1 MLDSG
6 FILILENTF
15 IVPSFRRNLISVSCL
30 DKSGYLCSFGN
41 ETFSLFQNSKVIG
54 TGSLIDKLYKLN
66 MQSPNTNLIMN
77 VTIIGSKR
85 KLNNEKSSMLWHKRM
100 GHISKQRI
108 ERLITQGILDS
119 LDMSDFDI
127 CVDCIKGKMTNK
139 RKTCANRCSNV
150 LELIHTDICGPFP
163 TASWNGHTYFST
175 FIDDYSRY
183 GYLYLIHE
191 NAQALEVF
199 KIFKAEVENQLG
211 KKIKAVKS
219 DRGGEYY
226 GRYDGSGEQRPGP
239 FTKYLSECGIIPQY
253 TMPGTPSQNGVAER
267 HNRTLK
273 DMVRSMISH
282 SSLPNSLWGEALKT
296 AVYILNR
303 VPSKA
308 VNKTPYELWTG
319 KKPSIRHLH
328 VWGCPAEARPY
339 RPNERKLNSR
349 TVSCYFVV
357 YPERSKGY
365 KFYDPSSRSF
375 FETGNAKFIEDSG
388 STQVKEVIFEE
399 EYVNAPTTTTI
410 EAIGDNQVHIPIIV
424 PSVVVND
431 DIPVQLPIQLEAP
444 PTRFE
449 EPHQE
454 IVEEPQRPQPEV
466 SLRRSTR
473 ERRKAISDDYTV
485 FLQEHEFDT
494 GLEDDP
500 TSVNQAKQCT
510 NSEKW
515 ITAMQEEM
523 KSMKDNGVWD
533 LVELPKGIKPIGCK
547 WIFKTK
553 RDSKG
558 NVERYKARLVA
569 KGYTQKEGIDYKKT
583 FSPVSTKDSFRI
595 IMALVAHCDLELH
608 QMDVK
613 TTFLN
618 GDIDETIYMVQ
629 PKNFE
634 FGNPKHLVCRLKKS
648 IYGLK

>member
-1 MLDSG
+1 
-6 FILILENTF
+6 
-15 IVPSFRRNLISVSCL
+15 
-30 DKSGYLCSFGN
+30 
-41 ETFSLFQNSKVIG
+41 
-54 TGSLIDKLYKLN
+54 
-66 MQSPNTNLIMN
+66 MN
-77 VTIIGSKR
+77 ATIIGSKR

-139 RKTCANRCSNV
+139 RKTGTNQCSSV

-163 TASWNGHTYFST
+163 TACWNGHTYFIT

-191 NAQALEVF
+191 KAQALEVF

-211 KKIKAVKS
+211 KKIKAVKY

-239 FTKYLSECGIIPQY
+239 FAKYLFECGITPQY

-267 HNRTLK
+267 RNRTLK

-308 VNKTPYELWTG
+308 VNKTPYESWTG

-328 VWGCPAEARPY
+328 VWGCPAEVRPY
-339 RPNERKLNSR
+339 RPNERKLDSR
-349 TVSCYFVV
+349 TVSCYFVG

-399 EYVNAPTTTTI
+399 EYVNAPTTTMVTI
-410 EAIGDNQVHIPIIV
+410 
-424 PSVVVND
+424 
-431 DIPVQLPIQLEAP
+431 
-444 PTRFE
+444 
-449 EPHQE
+449 
-454 IVEEPQRPQPEV
+454 
-466 SLRRSTR
+466 
-473 ERRKAISDDYTV
+473 
-485 FLQEHEFDT
+485 
-494 GLEDDP
+494 
-500 TSVNQAKQCT
+500 
-510 NSEKW
+510 
-515 ITAMQEEM
+515 
-523 KSMKDNGVWD
+523 
-533 LVELPKGIKPIGCK
+533 
-547 WIFKTK
+547 
-553 RDSKG
+553 
-558 NVERYKARLVA
+558 RY
-569 KGYTQKEGIDYKKT
+569 
-583 FSPVSTKDSFRI
+583 
-595 IMALVAHCDLELH
+595 
-608 QMDVK
+608 
-613 TTFLN
+613 TFLLLCQ
-618 GDIDETIYMVQ
+618 V
-629 PKNFE
+629 
-634 FGNPKHLVCRLKKS
+634 LW
-648 IYGLK
+648 